1 MPICTTWHN
10 HFRVDHPWA
19 QKYYKEVFLI
29 LVVAMICIIATSKGT
44 CNSHHCSELDILV
57 LLQNHTVL
65 RTTHEGR
72 LRLHVNC
79 AMTNMTYNENYWL
92 RHKWVKVVLYV
103 KLWTLD
109 CGWLQDCLML
119 LIVHIGF
126 SRFQSYIYCLHD
138 IFEPTCAFC
147 TVGSYASL
155 SVCPSGFVRPTLC
168 TTSWVQNYVVHQ
180 QPALCTGT

>member
-1 MPICTTWHN
+1 
-10 HFRVDHPWA
+10 
-19 QKYYKEVFLI
+19 
-29 LVVAMICIIATSKGT
+29 MICIIATSKGT

-103 KLWTLD
+103 NTGLWLIAGLPYVAN
-109 CGWLQDCLML
+109 CPHWLQQ
-119 LIVHIGF
+119 ISI
-126 SRFQSYIYCLHD
+126 IYCLHD
-138 IFEPTCAFC
+138 IYWNSVSQFVCWS
-147 TVGSYASL
+147 VGHLLRHSRVMARRCQG
-155 SVCPSGFVRPTLC
+155 VCHTISC
-168 TTSWVQNYVVHQ
+168 SNH
-180 QPALCTGT
+180 